1 MSYQY
6 PTKFVPVSTN
16 LHLCVNDTARQQKHG
31 RMTPTSLPIY
41 KLFNSIEF
49 HNDPLADILNLLRQ
63 TIGSYT
69 LKYPREGDKNGEAEA
84 ECGDDQHTDDDKEN
98 SQATI
103 PRITQS
109 TPVKT
114 HQQPVK
120 AVKSRSKH
128 KVDNLACHADNI
140 LRMAIDS
147 TIISSNSFTINSFDE
162 DDEDDDHLDVHEH
175 SLIELLKSKS
185 SFRDLRRK
193 RSTLRFDINADDI
206 NSVL

>member
-6 PTKFVPVSTN
+6 PTKFAPVSTN
-16 LHLCVNDTARQQKHG
+16 LNLF
-31 RMTPTSLPIY
+31 TSSFDHKNKNEQISHTNLPIH
-41 KLFNSIEF
+41 KQFNSIEF
-49 HNDPLADILNLLRQ
+49 NSDPLAEILNLLRQ
-63 TIGSYT
+63 KIKNYT
-69 LKYPREGDKNGEAEA
+69 LKYPEEPQIELP
-84 ECGDDQHTDDDKEN
+84 TDDDKEN
-98 SQATI
+98 SQFMI
-103 PRITQS
+103 PRLTQS
-109 TPVKT
+109 TPVK
-114 HQQPVK
+114 QQPPQMKPVK
-120 AVKSRSKH
+120 PKTAH

-162 DDEDDDHLDVHEH
+162 EDEDDEDNHLDIHEH